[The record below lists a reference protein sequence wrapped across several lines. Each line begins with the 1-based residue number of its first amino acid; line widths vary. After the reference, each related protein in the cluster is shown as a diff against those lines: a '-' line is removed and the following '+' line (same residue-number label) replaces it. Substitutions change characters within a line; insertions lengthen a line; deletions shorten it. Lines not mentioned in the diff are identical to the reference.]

1 MLYRFLKVLIQIT
14 IKVFFKKIEVRNKTF
29 IPASGPMIICANHP
43 STFMD
48 PIVIAAQIK
57 RPIYFLA
64 KGALFKSKV
73 AAPVLS
79 MLNMIPVHRQQ
90 DGPAKT
96 GSNDDTFIKCY
107 EHLEKGGVI
116 MIFPEGVS
124 LTERKLKEIKTG
136 AARIALGAE
145 ARNDFNLN
153 VTILCTG
160 LNYQEPH
167 KFNRNLFMNIED
179 PIVVSQYKNEYSADA
194 FKTAHALTDKIRE
207 RMEKL
212 IIDIEDEKTDE
223 LVHRI
228 EEVYKPKLAKELLPE
243 KQHDDFVITKNIVDT
258 VKHFRNSDMPRIE
271 RVSAMVDGYFR
282 NLQRIGLRDKQL
294 NSEEPKRSLALH
306 NLKAVFFIVLGF
318 PVYAYGL
325 INNFL
330 PFEIPSQLA
339 KKIAQDKEYE
349 GPMAMAFGIITFSVF
364 YTLQILLTW
373 KWSHVAS
380 YTFIYALTL
389 PVLGFGAYYYWHKVA
404 EIRSDWKLI
413 NLFYTRNSLIV
424 DMIRQRTAII
434 KEFDKA
440 RAEWRAAIS
449 SPL

>member
-14 IKVFFKKIEVRNKTF
+14 TRVFFRKIEVRNKSL
-29 IPASGPMIICANHP
+29 IPSSGPMIICANHP

-57 RPIYFLA
+57 RPIYFLS
-64 KGALFKSKV
+64 KGALFKSKI
-73 AAPVLS
+73 AASLLS
-79 MLNMIPVHRQQ
+79 ALNMIPVHRQQ
-90 DGPAKT
+90 DGPPKA
-96 GSNDDTFIKCY
+96 GANEDTFIKCY

-145 ARNDFNLN
+145 ARNDFKLN
-153 VTILCTG
+153 VNVLCVG

-167 KFNRNLFMNIED
+167 KFNRDLFLNIEE
-179 PIVVSQYKNEYSADA
+179 PIDVSQYKVEYSNDT
-194 FKTAHALTDKIRE
+194 FKTAHSLTDKIRE

-228 EEVYKPKLAKELLPE
+228 EEVYKPKLAKELVPE

-258 VKHFRNSDMPRIE
+258 VTYFKNSDPSRVE
-271 RVSAMVDGYFR
+271 HVSAMVSSYFR
-282 NLQRIGLRDKQL
+282 NLERIGLSDKQL
-294 NSEEPKRSLALH
+294 NSKEPSRSLALN
-306 NLKAVFFIVLGF
+306 NLKSFFFIVFGF
-318 PVYAYGL
+318 PVYVYGL

-339 KKIAQDKEYE
+339 KKIAPDKEYE
-349 GPMAMAFGIITFSVF
+349 GPMAMAFGIFTFALF
-364 YTLQILLTW
+364 YTLQIMMIW
-373 KWSHVAS
+373 KFSEDAVI
-380 YTFIYALTL
+380 TLIYAFTL
-389 PVLGFGAYYYWHKVA
+389 PVSGFAAYYYWHKVA
-404 EIRSDWKLI
+404 EIRSGWKLI
-413 NLFYTRNSLIV
+413 NLFYTRSALVADLIQ
-424 DMIRQRTAII
+424 QRTAII

-440 RAEWRAAIS
+440 RAEWRETIS